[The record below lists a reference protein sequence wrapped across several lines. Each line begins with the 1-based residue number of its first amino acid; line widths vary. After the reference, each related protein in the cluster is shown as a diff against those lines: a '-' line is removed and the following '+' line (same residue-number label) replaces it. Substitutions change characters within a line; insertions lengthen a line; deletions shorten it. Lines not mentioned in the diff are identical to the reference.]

1 MWWKLGA
8 LGVVTVLALFLL
20 LAPMMTVTVR
30 VDLPPG
36 SARVGAGRIQTDAGM
51 TLWVIEAILVA
62 SVLAIATLIGW
73 LIVRRARISN

>member
-36 SARVGAGRIQTDAGM
+36 SARVGAGQIQTDAGM

-73 LIVRRARISN
+73 RIVRRDRISN